1 MRDIS
6 QAIGQ
11 TKIAQVVDVFYERA
25 ALHPQLKAPFALV
38 QDWATHKQQ
47 LTHFWWLTLGGERY
61 LDYQYQVR
69 RKHEF
74 AGFTPELLVPWLN
87 LFRATVRESVDKD
100 LGDEWIARA
109 ERIGKSLHLMFQFTE
124 EQNPGR

>member
-25 ALHPQLKAPFALV
+25 VLHPQLKAPFALV
-38 QDWATHKQQ
+38 QDWTTHKQQ

-61 LDYQYQVR
+61 LDYQSPEATRNRALGLINGVTGE
-69 RKHEF
+69 RK
-74 AGFTPELLVPWLN
+74 
-87 LFRATVRESVDKD
+87 ATLKD
-100 LGDEWIARA
+100 VVMRKYL
-109 ERIGKSLHLMFQFTE
+109 
-124 EQNPGR
+124 PGAN